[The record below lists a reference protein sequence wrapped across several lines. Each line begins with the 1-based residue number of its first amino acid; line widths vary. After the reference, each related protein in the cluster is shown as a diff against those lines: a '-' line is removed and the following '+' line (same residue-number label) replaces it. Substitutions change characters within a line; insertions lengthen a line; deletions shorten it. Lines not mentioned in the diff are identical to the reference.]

1 MVYRGR
7 LEIIYDLLTAID
19 RKAPHC
25 SKYEMQKGSRTAY
38 WQMAKYLDWVIADK
52 LVVEEQ
58 RLHPQLEPTYKL
70 TENGKRFI
78 ELINELRAFL
88 YVSSFA
94 QTRYQP

>member
-19 RKAPHC
+19 RHGPHC
-25 SKYEMQKGSRTAY
+25 NKWEIKKGSRTAY
-38 WQMAKYLDWVIADK
+38 SQMAKYLDWVIADK
-52 LVVEEQ
+52 LVVEQ
-58 RLHPQLEPTYKL
+58 QSPHSQIEPTYKV

-78 ELINELRAFL
+78 KLFNELKAFL

-94 QTRYQP
+94 QTRYQF